1 MISLIFP
8 RTTKLHHI
16 LPFQIPV
23 FISNA
28 LVDSLYLFQYPIKN
42 DLNNFDSADVVNCC
56 VKPYNEQ
63 IKVDF
68 AVNTKSKNYDAFRGD
83 QLAQQA
89 DGLPAKQ
96 QMFSKPSTSSAPVE
110 RPTFPSGRLDKLSYT
125 SSKPSSNVH
134 RYVIGVLNDR
144 EVHCTPLKSIL
155 QMRPNFSYFD
165 KRDTR
170 EKGEQKAKSRV
181 DGDAGG
187 AAGQGATSESDD
199 EDLRQVTV
207 KFQSN
212 ERLKKMQEKSYEHF
226 AQRASDEPWCE
237 TMWYAS
243 ETRQADVERQKL
255 YSNKVDM
262 IGQSLGLGS
271 EEYIKNLI
279 PPERK
284 EISIDS
290 FVPSKVV
297 HCAKRIT
304 LPLSDQIKHILIDGE

>member
-1 MISLIFP
+1 M
-8 RTTKLHHI
+8 
-16 LPFQIPV
+16 QIPV
-23 FISNA
+23 FISNTLA
-28 LVDSLYLFQYPIKN
+28 ESLYLFQYPIKN
-42 DLNNFDSADVVNCC
+42 ELNNFDNADVVNCC

-68 AVNTKSKNYDAFRGD
+68 AVSTKSLNYDAFRGD
-83 QLAQQA
+83 QLALQA
-89 DGLPAKQ
+89 DGMPKQ
-96 QMFSKPSTSSAPVE
+96 QQYNRPGSSSAPTE

-125 SSKPSSNVH
+125 SSKPAANVH

-155 QMRPNFSYFD
+155 QMRPSFSYFD

-170 EKGEQKAKSRV
+170 EKAEQKSKARGEGES
-181 DGDAGG
+181 
-187 AAGQGATSESDD
+187 GQGATSESDD
-199 EDLRQVTV
+199 EDVRQVTV
-207 KFQSN
+207 KFQST
-212 ERLKKMQEKSYEHF
+212 ERLKKIQEQSYENF
-226 AQRASDEPWCE
+226 VQRMGEEPWCE

-243 ETRQADVERQKL
+243 ETRQADVERQRL

-262 IGQSLGLGS
+262 IGQSLGLDS
-271 EEYIKNLI
+271 DEYIKNLI

-297 HCAKRIT
+297 HCSKRVT
-304 LPLSDQIKHILIDGE
+304 MSLADQIKHILIDGE